1 VRGGGRDEAVRRWL
15 PVVLWAGVIFAFSSI
30 PSLGTGLGFWDV
42 VLRKLAHAAEYAVLA
57 VLLLRALGSVA
68 AAWLAAVAYA
78 VTDEVHQRFV
88 SGRVGAPRDVLID
101 AAGAAAGLLAWR
113 VLAHRGRAG
122 KPA

>member
-1 VRGGGRDEAVRRWL
+1 M
-15 PVVLWAGVIFAFSSI
+15 
-30 PSLGTGLGFWDV
+30 
-42 VLRKLAHAAEYAVLA
+42 LRKLAHAAEYAVLA